1 MGLARLRKAGTAE
14 QEALAD
20 CLAEILTESGFSR
33 ACGATHNKSMSVYFN
48 GDCGDG
54 ERALALVET
63 LAGEA
68 GYGDCLMQY
77 EMWRVAHKEPHLRR
91 WQLQFMPSG
100 FFDEIP

>member
-1 MGLARLRKAGTAE
+1 MVQDVKEAGAAE
-14 QEALAD
+14 QALAD
-20 CLAEILTESGFSR
+20 CLAETLMESGFSR
-33 ACGATHNKSMSVYFN
+33 ACGATHDKSMSVYFN
-48 GDCGDG
+48 GDCDDG

-63 LAGEA
+63 LPGEA

-77 EMWRVAHKEPHLRR
+77 EMCQVAHKEPHQRR